1 LGDAL
6 ILPARLSPGRASCA
20 LGDLATDAGHPAGEG
35 KVMLRPEQLSVSV
48 SGPQESTATIRDVD
62 FSGQLST
69 LTLSMSGHDR
79 PIVLRTVS
87 QPAWQPGATVRL
99 TVSGKAR
106 VFSG

>member
-1 LGDAL
+1 
-6 ILPARLSPGRASCA
+6 
-20 LGDLATDAGHPAGEG
+20 
-35 KVMLRPEQLSVSV
+35 MLRPEQLSVSV
-48 SGPQESTATIRDVD
+48 SGPQESTAIIRDVD

-69 LTLSMSGHDR
+69 LTLSMAGHER

-87 QPAWQPGATVRL
+87 QPAWQPGAMVRL